1 MYEKLMQILMKFS
14 GLNFGT
20 KVLSVFGKELLNDI
34 KRNSDIFKDDEEFKN
49 RILEIRRQNEE
60 RD

>member
-1 MYEKLMQILMKFS
+1 LYEKLMQILMKFS

-49 RILEIRRQNEE
+49 RILEIRKQNEE

>member
-49 RILEIRRQNEE
+49 RILEIRKQNEE

>member
-14 GLNFGT
+14 GLNFCT

-49 RILEIRRQNEE
+49 RILEIRKQNEE

>member
-34 KRNSDIFKDDEEFKN
+34 KSNSDIFKDDEEFKN
-49 RILEIRRQNEE
+49 RI
-60 RD
+60 